1 MFSLHSSGGLFQR
14 LHFEE
19 NKSFNSP
26 RLREHQAFQAVKNI
40 SANAGDMGSIPGSGR
55 SPGEGNS
62 KPPQYSCLGNPM
74 DRGAWQATVH
84 RVIESWTRLSD
95 FYTHTCTHMRGVDS
109 AFLYH
114 HLLSFHSSP
123 QFYLI
128 IKNIKSL
135 VNVLIFL
142 TGKYFLLLNK

>member
-1 MFSLHSSGGLFQR
+1 MRRFPGGSD
-14 LHFEE
+14 
-19 NKSFNSP
+19 NKG
-26 RLREHQAFQAVKNI
+26 
-40 SANAGDMGSIPGSGR
+40 SARNEADLGSNPGLGR
-55 SPGEGNS
+55 SPGEGHDN
-62 KPPQYSCLGNPM
+62 PHQYSCLENLM

-84 RVIESWTRLSD
+84 RVIESWTQLSD

-135 VNVLIFL
+135 VNILIFI